1 MNSQTVLQ
9 LRQLKLGGMA
19 HALQSQLEQ
28 VSTYTASLRSRETF
42 WDIPVAKINSIFDS
56 LFAPWP
62 PCVRAPSPHHRKL
75 GAGYVA

>member
-1 MNSQTVLQ
+1 MSFGSLSRAGVEGT
-9 LRQLKLGGMA
+9 G
-19 HALQSQLEQ
+19 
-28 VSTYTASLRSRETF
+28 TTASLRSRETF

-75 GAGYVA
+75 GAGY